1 MFLFNL
7 LLEELMT
14 RQHFEALAREIRA
27 IQDRE
32 VRVEAAVAVARA
44 AISFNGRFDTS
55 RFFQACDV
63 V

>member
-1 MFLFNL
+1 
-7 LLEELMT
+7 MT

>member
-1 MFLFNL
+1 MFWFTLPT
-7 LLEELMT
+7 EEPMT

-32 VRVEAAVAVARA
+32 ARVEAAVAVARA
-44 AISFNGRFDTS
+44 AISFNRRFDQS

-63 V
+63 L